1 MDSDR
6 HDAFGTLKCLR
17 DTLNSHLSYV
27 IFTSDTNTVNKAR
40 LTSFETLWKETSPD
54 VRVDIV
60 DPTDIIDRVRELGN
74 GKAVQ
79 VLVTGSLFLVGSV
92 LKSIRSSS

>member
-17 DTLNSHLSYV
+17 DSLNSHLSYV
-27 IFTSDTNTVNKAR
+27 IFTSDTNTVKKAR
-40 LTSFETLWKETSPD
+40 LMSFETLWKETYPD

-60 DPTDIIDRVRELGN
+60 DPTDIIGLVRKLGN
-74 GKAVQ
+74 GRAVQ